1 MCINFLHS
9 TIDKFQKNG
18 KEAIFA
24 LSEGDEQ
31 KILLLGLKRFTKVK
45 PDNLKEH
52 RRGIAKKLIEENL
65 YCF

>member
-1 MCINFLHS
+1 MEKKQFMRFL
-9 TIDKFQKNG
+9 K
-18 KEAIFA
+18 
-24 LSEGDEQ
+24 GDEQ

-52 RRGIAKKLIEENL
+52 RRSIAKKLIEENL